1 MSGIFRPIRIMTET
15 IDKSAYMKAW
25 RARKEL
31 EEPGYLEREREKA
44 MVRQAERLSKL
55 SQDPE
60 WVKKER
66 QRQAEAMRV
75 KRADPETRATLN
87 ARKRELAQHP
97 EAKRKQAERIRD
109 WKSKNSEQ
117 VAAYQKQW
125 REENAEHVSNY
136 GKAYMA
142 EYTVR
147 EDVQEQIWRRNL
159 WRNYKMTDAEFNE
172 LWDIQ
177 SGQCAICSVKL
188 LPRGRQPNAVAVDHN
203 HDTGAVRG
211 LLCRSCNHGLGHFR
225 DSPNILQSAAEYL
238 ENRGNYGGKN
248 LKGD

>member
-1 MSGIFRPIRIMTET
+1 MTET
-15 IDKSAYMKAW
+15 LDKSAYMKAW

-31 EEPGYLEREREKA
+31 GDPGYLEREREKA
-44 MVRQAERLSKL
+44 RVRQAERLAEL

-60 WVKKER
+60 WVEKER
-66 QRQAEAMRV
+66 VRKAEAMRA

-87 ARKRELAQHP
+87 ARKRELAQRP
-97 EAKRKQAERIRD
+97 DAKQKQAERMKD
-109 WKSKNSEQ
+109 WRSENSEQ

-142 EYTVR
+142 EYTAR

-172 LWDIQ
+172 LWNVQ
-177 SGQCAICSVKL
+177 SGRCAICRVEL

-203 HDTGAVRG
+203 HDTGSVRG
-211 LLCRSCNHGLGHFR
+211 LLCQACNRGIGLFY
-225 DSPNILQSAAEYL
+225 DNPSILQSAAKYL
-238 ENRGNYGGKN
+238 EERGNYGGKTLEGGQN
-248 LKGD
+248 GE